1 MKEYLK
7 VMKKKGEYD
16 YFVWPGGYPLFYI
29 TKDYG
34 ILCPKCCNK
43 NKELLN
49 DEYDKQW
56 FVIGYEVNWED
67 DNIYCD
73 HCYEKIESAYGETLK
88 G

>member
-56 FVIGYEVNWED
+56 FVIDYEVNWED
-67 DNIYCD
+67 GELYCD
-73 HCYEKIESAYGETLK
+73 HCYEKIESAYGEED
-88 G
+88 